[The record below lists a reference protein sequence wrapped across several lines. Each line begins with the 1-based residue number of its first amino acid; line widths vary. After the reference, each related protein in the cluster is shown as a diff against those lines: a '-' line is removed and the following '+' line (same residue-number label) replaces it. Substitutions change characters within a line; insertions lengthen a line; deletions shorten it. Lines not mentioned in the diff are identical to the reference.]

1 MSQLFFDNT
10 STLLG
15 VLTVLFN
22 MTFFGVPIGIIN
34 EVVYKKIVPGLGIS
48 FIFGNTYYTYL
59 SMRRSKQE
67 GRAFTAQ

>member
-1 MSQLFFDNT
+1 MMSYLSFKSEDLGCMSQLFFDNT

-34 EVVYKKIVPGLGIS
+34 EVQYTSSHSIVQL
-48 FIFGNTYYTYL
+48 
-59 SMRRSKQE
+59 
-67 GRAFTAQ
+67 